1 VLAVAPAQA
10 CIYICRCMK
19 HARNHYLQDGRPYV
33 SYYDGRGRIV
43 RKLDDVERVR
53 SFLEQDKL
61 HTVQCLFTCVI
72 FTVHEHDPVQE
83 CSERAEERNG

>member
-1 VLAVAPAQA
+1 VLAASPAQA

-19 HARNHYLQDGRPYV
+19 HARNPYLQDGRPYV

-53 SFLEQDKL
+53 SFLEQTRPDQEENVEKL
-61 HTVQCLFTCVI
+61 QCTMFIHMCN
-72 FTVHEHDPVQE
+72 FHGA
-83 CSERAEERNG
+83 RA